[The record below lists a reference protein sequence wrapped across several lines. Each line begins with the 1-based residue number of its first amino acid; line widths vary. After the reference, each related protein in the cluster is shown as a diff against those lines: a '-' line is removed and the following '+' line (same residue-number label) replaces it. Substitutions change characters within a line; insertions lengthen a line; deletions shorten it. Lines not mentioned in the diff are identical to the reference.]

1 MSAAP
6 APVRWGILG
15 PGTIARDFR
24 AGTAGSAT
32 GVIAALGTRNPDKPE
47 LAEHFPGIR
56 IVTGYEALIADPE
69 IDAIYIA
76 TPHAHHVHWAIAAAQ
91 GGKHVLCEKPMGVCA
106 AETEAMF
113 LAAQAAGTFLGEA
126 FMYRFHP
133 LASRIV
139 ALIRADAIGEV
150 RMIRSSFGFA
160 VPEEARAGHR
170 LFQPELGG
178 GAILDLA
185 GYPVSMAGLIAGA
198 RNWGGI
204 PVPDRI
210 RAVAHFGPGGIDEW
224 TSALLRFPG
233 GITADLSCSISV
245 RQENV
250 LHVMGTTGRLEIDQF
265 WFAGGKTGGVS
276 TIRLIRPD
284 GSREDIPVE
293 EPRHLYSFQ
302 FEAANAA
309 IQSGATEFAHPGLD
323 AADSIATARIVDRW
337 LEEIRA

>member
-1 MSAAP
+1 MSATL
-6 APVRWGILG
+6 VRWGILG
-15 PGTIARDFR
+15 PGTIARDFL

-32 GVIAALGTRNPDKPE
+32 GIIAALGTRNPDRPE

-56 IVTGYEALIADPE
+56 IVPGYEALIADPE
-69 IDAIYIA
+69 IDAIYVA
-76 TPHAHHVHWAIAAAQ
+76 TPHVHHARWAIAAAE
-91 GGKHVLCEKPMGVCA
+91 GGKHVLCEKPMGVSA
-106 AETEAMF
+106 AEVEAMF
-113 LAAQAAGTFLGEA
+113 AAARTAGTFLGEA

-133 LASRIV
+133 LASSI
-139 ALIRADAIGEV
+139 AELIRSDAIGEV

-160 VPEEARAGHR
+160 VPEAARAGHR

-198 RNWGGI
+198 RNGGAI
-204 PVPDRI
+204 PMPDAI
-210 RAVAHFGPGGIDEW
+210 KAVGHIGPSGVDEW

-233 GITADLSCSISV
+233 GITADLSCSITV

-250 LHVMGTTGRLEIDQF
+250 LHILGTTGRLEVDQF
-265 WFAGGKTGGVS
+265 WFAGGKTGG
-276 TIRLIRPD
+276 TNTMRLIRPD
-284 GSREDIPVE
+284 GSRAAIAVA

-302 FEAANAA
+302 FEAANRA
-309 IQSGATEFAHPGLD
+309 IQSGTREFSTPGLD

-337 LEEIRA
+337 LAEIRA

>member
-1 MSAAP
+1 MSA

-15 PGTIARDFR
+15 PGTIARDFL
-24 AGTAGSAT
+24 AGAAGSAT
-32 GVIAALGTRNPDKPE
+32 GVVAALGTRNPDKPE

-56 IVTGYEALIADPE
+56 VVSGYEALIADPA

-76 TPHAHHVHWAIAAAQ
+76 TPHVHHARWAIAAAE
-91 GGKHVLCEKPMGVCA
+91 GGKHVLCEKPMGVS
-106 AETEAMF
+106 AEEVEAMF
-113 LAAQAAGTFLGEA
+113 AAARAAGTFLGEA

-139 ALIRADAIGEV
+139 ELIRSDAIGEV

-160 VPEEARAGHR
+160 VPEAAHAGHR

-198 RNWGGI
+198 RSGGI
-204 PVPDRI
+204 PMPEQVK
-210 RAVAHFGPGGIDEW
+210 AVGHIGISGVDEW

-233 GITADLSCSISV
+233 GITADLSCSVTV

-250 LHVMGTTGRLEIDQF
+250 LHVMGTTGRLEVDQF
-265 WFAGGKTGGVS
+265 WFAGGKTGGLN
-276 TIRLIRPD
+276 TMRLIRPD
-284 GSREDIPVE
+284 GTREAIAVD

-302 FEAANAA
+302 FEAANQA

-337 LEEIRA
+337 LAEIRA

>member
-1 MSAAP
+1 MSA

-15 PGTIARDFR
+15 PGNIARDFL
-24 AGTAGSAT
+24 AGTAGSVSGT
-32 GVIAALGTRNPDKPE
+32 IAALGTRNPDRPE

-56 IVTGYEALIADPE
+56 VVPGYAALIADPDV
-69 IDAIYIA
+69 DAIYIA
-76 TPHAHHVHWAIAAAQ
+76 TPHAHHAPWAIAAAKAD
-91 GGKHVLCEKPMGVCA
+91 KHVLCEKPMGISA
-106 AETEAMF
+106 QETEAMF
-113 LAAQAAGTFLGEA
+113 AAARLAGTFLGEA

-133 LASRIV
+133 LAMRIV
-139 ALIRADAIGEV
+139 ELIRADAIGEI

-160 VPEEARAGHR
+160 VPESARACHR

-185 GYPVSMAGLIAGA
+185 GYPISMAGLIAGA
-198 RNWGGI
+198 RTGCGI
-204 PVPDRI
+204 PMPDTI
-210 RAVAHFGPGGIDEW
+210 KAVAHFGPSGVDEW

-233 GITADLSCSISV
+233 GITADLSCSVTV

-250 LHVMGTTGRLEIDQF
+250 LHVMGTTGRLEVDQF
-265 WFAGGKTGGVS
+265 WFAGGKTGGTNVM
-276 TIRLIRPD
+276 RLIRPD
-284 GSREDIPVE
+284 GTREEIAVE

-302 FEAANAA
+302 FEAANQA
-309 IQSGATEFAHPGLD
+309 IRSGATEFALPGLD

>member
-1 MSAAP
+1 MSA

-24 AGTAGSAT
+24 AGAAGSTT
-32 GVIAALGTRNPDKPE
+32 GTIAALGTRNPGRPE

-56 IVTGYEALIADPE
+56 VVTGYEALIADPG

-76 TPHAHHVHWAIAAAQ
+76 TPHSHHAHWAIAAAQ
-91 GGKHVLCEKPMGVCA
+91 AGKHVLCEKPMGVCA

-113 LAAQAAGTFLGEA
+113 LAARTAATFLGEA

-133 LASRIV
+133 LASRI
-139 ALIRADAIGEV
+139 AELIRSDAIGEV

-160 VPEEARAGHR
+160 VPEGARAGHR
-170 LFQPELGG
+170 LFKPELGG

-198 RNWGGI
+198 RDGGTI
-204 PVPDRI
+204 PMPDTI
-210 RAVAHFGPGGIDEW
+210 SAVGHIGPSGVDEW

-233 GITADLSCSISV
+233 GIMADLSCSISV
-245 RQENV
+245 RQENI
-250 LHVMGTTGRLEIDQF
+250 LHVMGTTGRLEVDQF
-265 WFAGGKTGGVS
+265 WFAGGKTGGVN
-276 TIRLIRPD
+276 TMRLIRPD
-284 GSREDIPVE
+284 GSREAIAVD

-302 FEAANAA
+302 FEAANRA
-309 IQSGATEFAHPGLD
+309 IRSGATEFVRPGLS

-337 LEEIRA
+337 LAEIRA

>member
-1 MSAAP
+1 MSA

-15 PGTIARDFR
+15 PGTIARDFL
-24 AGTAGSAT
+24 AGAAGSQT
-32 GVIAALGTRNPDKPE
+32 GIVAALGTRNPDKPE

-56 IVTGYEALIADPE
+56 VVSGYEALIADPE

-76 TPHAHHVHWAIAAAQ
+76 TPHVHHTRWAIAAAE
-91 GGKHVLCEKPMGVCA
+91 GGKHVLCEKPMGVSA
-106 AETEAMF
+106 AEVEAMF
-113 LAAQAAGTFLGEA
+113 AAAQAAGTFLGEA

-139 ALIRADAIGEV
+139 ELIRADAIGEV

-160 VPEEARAGHR
+160 VPEPARAGHR

-198 RNWGGI
+198 RSGGKI
-204 PVPDRI
+204 PTPDTI
-210 RAVAHFGPGGIDEW
+210 RAVGHIGPSGVDEW
-224 TSALLRFPG
+224 TSALLHFPG
-233 GITADLSCSISV
+233 GITADLSCSITV

-250 LHVMGTTGRLEIDQF
+250 LHILGTTGRLEVDQF
-265 WFAGGKTGGVS
+265 WFAGGKTGGVN
-276 TIRLIRPD
+276 TMRLIRPD
-284 GSREDIPVE
+284 GSREEIAVE

-302 FEAANAA
+302 FEAANRA
-309 IQSGATEFAHPGLD
+309 IQAGEHAFASPGLN
-323 AADSIATARIVDRW
+323 AADSVTTARIVDQW

>member
-1 MSAAP
+1 
-6 APVRWGILG
+6 
-15 PGTIARDFR
+15 IARDFL
-24 AGTAGSAT
+24 AGAAGSNT
-32 GVIAALGTRNPDKPE
+32 GAITALGTRNPHKPE

-56 IVTGYEALIADPE
+56 VVAGYEALIADRE
-69 IDAIYIA
+69 VDAIYIA
-76 TPHAHHVHWAIAAAQ
+76 TPHSHHAHWAIAGAQ
-91 GGKHVLCEKPMGVCA
+91 AGKHVLCEKPMGVCA

-113 LAAQAAGTFLGEA
+113 LAARAAGTFLGEA

-133 LASRIV
+133 LADRI
-139 ALIRADAIGEV
+139 AELIRADAIGAV

-170 LFQPELGG
+170 LFKPELGG

-198 RNWGGI
+198 RTGGNI
-204 PVPDRI
+204 PVPLDVK
-210 RAVAHFGPGGIDEW
+210 AVAHFGPSGVDEW

-233 GITADLSCSISV
+233 GITADLSCSVTV

-250 LHVMGTTGRLEIDQF
+250 LHVMGTTGRLEVDQF
-265 WFAGGKTGGVS
+265 WFAGGKTGGLN

-284 GSREDIPVE
+284 GTREDIAVD

-302 FEAANAA
+302 FEAANQA
-309 IQSGATEFAHPGLD
+309 IRSGAREFAQPGLD

-337 LEEIRA
+337 LAEIRA

>member
-1 MSAAP
+1 MST

-15 PGTIARDFR
+15 PGTIARDFL
-24 AGTAGSAT
+24 AGAAGSASGT
-32 GVIAALGTRNPDKPE
+32 VAALGTRNPDKPE

-56 IVTGYEALIADPE
+56 VVTGYDALVADPG

-76 TPHAHHVHWAIAAAQ
+76 TPHVHHARWAIAAAQ
-91 GGKHVLCEKPMGVCA
+91 GGKHVLCEKPMGVSA

-113 LAAQAAGTFLGEA
+113 TAARTAATFLGEA

-133 LASRIV
+133 LATRILD
-139 ALIRADAIGEV
+139 LIRADAIGEV

-160 VPEEARAGHR
+160 VPEAARAGHR
-170 LFQPELGG
+170 LFQPGLGG

-185 GYPVSMAGLIAGA
+185 GYPVSMAGLIVGA
-198 RNWGGI
+198 CTGGGI
-204 PVPDRI
+204 PMPETI
-210 RAVAHFGPGGIDEW
+210 KAVAHFGRSGVDEW

-233 GITADLSCSISV
+233 GITADLSCSITV

-250 LHVMGTTGRLEIDQF
+250 LHVMGTTGRLEVDQF
-265 WFAGGKTGGVS
+265 WFAGGKTGGVN
-276 TIRLIRPD
+276 RMRRIRPD
-284 GSREDIPVE
+284 GTREEIAVD
-293 EPRHLYSFQ
+293 EPGHLYSFQ
-302 FEAANAA
+302 FEATNRA
-309 IQSGATEFAHPGLD
+309 ILSGAREFAHPGLD

>member
-1 MSAAP
+1 MSA

-15 PGTIARDFR
+15 PGNIARDFL
-24 AGTAGSAT
+24 AGAAGSTT
-32 GVIAALGTRNPDKPE
+32 GTIAALGTRNPNRPE
-47 LAEHFPGIR
+47 LAAHFPGIR
-56 IVTGYEALIADPE
+56 VVTGYEALIADPG

-76 TPHAHHVHWAIAAAQ
+76 TPHSHHAHWAIAAAQ
-91 GGKHVLCEKPMGVCA
+91 AGKHVLCEKPMGVCA

-113 LAAQAAGTFLGEA
+113 IAARTAGTFLGEA

-133 LASRIV
+133 LASRI
-139 ALIRADAIGEV
+139 AELIRADAIGAI

-170 LFQPELGG
+170 LFKPELGG

-198 RNWGGI
+198 RTGGAI
-204 PVPDRI
+204 PMPNMI
-210 RAVAHFGPGGIDEW
+210 RAIGHIGPSGVDEW

-250 LHVMGTTGRLEIDQF
+250 LHVMGTTGRLEVDQF
-265 WFAGGKTGGVS
+265 WFAGGKTGGVN
-276 TIRLIRPD
+276 TMRLIRPD
-284 GSREDIPVE
+284 GSREDFAVE

-302 FEAANAA
+302 FEAANRA
-309 IQSGATEFAHPGLD
+309 IRSGSREFAQPGLD
-323 AADSIATARIVDRW
+323 AADSITTARIVDRW
-337 LEEIRA
+337 LAEIRA

>member
-1 MSAAP
+1 MSI

-15 PGTIARDFR
+15 PGNIARDFL
-24 AGTAGSAT
+24 AGAAGSAT
-32 GVIAALGTRNPDKPE
+32 GTIVALGSRNPNRPE

-56 IVTGYEALIADPE
+56 VVTGYEALIADPE
-69 IDAIYIA
+69 VDAIYIA
-76 TPHAHHVHWAIAAAQ
+76 TPHSHHAHWAIAAAR

-113 LAAQAAGTFLGEA
+113 ATARAAGTFLGEA

-133 LASRIV
+133 LATRI
-139 ALIRADAIGEV
+139 AELIRADAIGEV

-160 VPEEARAGHR
+160 VPEAARPGHR

-198 RNWGGI
+198 RNGGNI
-204 PVPDRI
+204 PLPCAVK
-210 RAVAHFGPGGIDEW
+210 AVAHFGPSGVEEW

-233 GITADLSCSISV
+233 GITADLSCSVTV
-245 RQENV
+245 RQDNV
-250 LHVMGTTGRLEIDQF
+250 LHVMGSTGRLEVDQF
-265 WFAGGKTGGVS
+265 WFAGGKTGGVN
-276 TIRLIRPD
+276 TMRLIRPD
-284 GSREDIPVE
+284 GTREEIAVD

-302 FEAANAA
+302 FEAANQA
-309 IQSGATEFAHPGLD
+309 ILSGATEFAHPGLD

-337 LEEIRA
+337 LAEIRA